1 MRWLCD
7 ENIPRILVEELRQ
20 RGHDAAWIMERA
32 PGVSDADVLA
42 LAVHEHRLCLTFDKD
57 FGELAANAS
66 VPADC
71 GVVLLRMPLQP
82 AAGAAAQ
89 LAVVLE
95 SRSDWAGNFSVI
107 EPGRIRMRPVHERS
121 RR

>member
-20 RGHDAAWIMERA
+20 RGHDAAWIMERS
-32 PGVSDADVLA
+32 PGVSDVEVLA
-42 LAVHEHRLCLTFDKD
+42 VAVREHRLCLTFDKD

-66 VPADC
+66 VSVDC
-71 GVVLLRMPLQP
+71 GVLLLRMPFQP
-82 AAGAAAQ
+82 TAVAAAQ
-89 LAVVLE
+89 LTAVLE
-95 SRSDWAGNFSVI
+95 SRSDWAGHFSVV
-107 EPGRIRMRPVHERS
+107 EPGRIRMRPMHV